1 MTRIQKRID
10 SFLYDT
16 GGYSTQR
23 IAVHGGEGL
32 YRTEHTPDDKPIQG
46 LSHCDKPSQP
56 KVEPHNTRDEI
67 AKDLNWSTGKVA
79 QADKVFKSNDEET
92 KRKVIQGVVS
102 RFCQKLTNLGHVSDV
117 SRVRGRR
124 RRGVYHAY
132 SASRSRADRVREL
145 QQHTTA
151 TFGQ

>member
-23 IAVHGGEGL
+23 IAAHDGEGL
-32 YRTEHTPDDKPIQG
+32 YRTEHTP
-46 LSHCDKPSQP
+46 
-56 KVEPHNTRDEI
+56 
-67 AKDLNWSTGKVA
+67 
-79 QADKVFKSNDEET
+79 
-92 KRKVIQGVVS
+92 VVS
-102 RFCQKLTNLGHVSDV
+102 RFCHFVTNPGHVSDV

-145 QQHTTA
+145 Q
-151 TFGQ
+151 